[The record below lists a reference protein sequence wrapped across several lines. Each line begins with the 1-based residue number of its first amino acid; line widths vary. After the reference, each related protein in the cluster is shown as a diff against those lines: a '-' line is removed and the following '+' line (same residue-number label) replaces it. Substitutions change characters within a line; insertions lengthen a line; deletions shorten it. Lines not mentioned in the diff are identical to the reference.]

1 MVRRSSEAIFTEAA
15 RNITAAKRLVFVFLF
30 VLSFLSV
37 IVYRRNLRR
46 ARKESA
52 ALGFDPICFLILRVA
67 YVSQCGRW
75 SCGGGMILN
84 VTENRRGKRRG
95 QRR

>member
-37 IVYRRNLRR
+37 IVTAATCVAL
-46 ARKESA
+46 ARKAQRLVLIPSVFSFCGLLMCLSA
-52 ALGFDPICFLILRVA
+52 E
-67 YVSQCGRW
+67 
-75 SCGGGMILN
+75 GGHAA
-84 VTENRRGKRRG
+84 EE
-95 QRR
+95 